1 MCLAEAKNDQKWGFL
16 DFLITYSCPSDPK
29 VVYSDSTHW
38 DLSFGTKIKSLWPCG
53 GILWPNLGQ
62 KIDAKRDKDGS
73 FQSF

>member
-53 GILWPNLGQ
+53 GILLPKLGQ
-62 KIDAKRDKDGS
+62 KIDAKSDKDGS